1 MKGGAPM
8 KRSNKP
14 VFWSLFGAGG
24 MLSAL
29 VGPMLIFITG
39 IAVPLGV
46 LLPRDT
52 FAYDRALAFAQS
64 FPGRVALLLVI
75 SLFLFH
81 GLHRMY
87 HCLHDVGVHVG
98 AALKALFHG
107 LAIAGTLAAA
117 WLLATIGGAG
127 AP

>member
-1 MKGGAPM
+1 M

-14 VFWSLFGAGG
+14 IFWSLFGAGG

-39 IAVPLGV
+39 IAVPSGI
-46 LLPRDT
+46 LLSKDT
-52 FAYDRALAFAQS
+52 MGYEHALAFARNG
-64 FPGRVALLLVI
+64 FGNLAIFIVI

-87 HCLHDVGVHVG
+87 HGVHDFGVHVG
-98 AALKALFHG
+98 PGLKAVFHG
-107 LAIAGTLAAA
+107 LAIASSCVAAY
-117 WLLATIGGAG
+117 LLAIV
-127 AP
+127 